1 MPSEQVR
8 LRTDVVLSSV
18 MGIHPPFGEYVRSL
32 HGNQI
37 TKQDVAVLATAAPEE
52 PSPYSM
58 KPLNSMLDPSE
69 MVLPVR
75 CGSAS
80 VARPY
85 PTCSS
90 ISKGTLGYPHH
101 TYLTGLSHLLR
112 TGLES
117 ITPSV

>member
-18 MGIHPPFGEYVRSL
+18 MGIHPPFSEYVRSL
-32 HGNQI
+32 DGNEI

-69 MVLPVR
+69 MVLPVNMQQYLQGHTR
-75 CGSAS
+75 ISTSYLSDWPVAS
-80 VARPY
+80 PENRF
-85 PTCSS
+85 
-90 ISKGTLGYPHH
+90 GEHH
-101 TYLTGLSHLLR
+101 
-112 TGLES
+112 
-117 ITPSV
+117 PW